1 MTEIV
6 WMLSVIFAAA
16 VLRGFSGFGFSLA
29 TVPLLAPVYGMRLTI
44 PLILAIEF
52 LNALPLLGRLK
63 RAVDFRILLPLTIG
77 AIISLPLGL
86 LALSAASPAAVVPL
100 MSVLVLI
107 SVALLWRGP
116 DMALGLGGS
125 MFAWPTGIIS
135 GFLNGFAGM
144 SGPPVILYMLS
155 GATGTEAA
163 RSTMLAF
170 FPLTAL
176 VTMAAGITTGVYSM
190 PPPWLV
196 LAALPI
202 SMIGTEVGIFLGRR
216 TNPDRTRKFSLGL
229 LALGAAASLS
239 SQLFNA

>member
-6 WMLSVIFAAA
+6 WMLSVILAAA
-16 VLRGFSGFGFSLA
+16 LLRGFSGFGFSLA
-29 TVPLLAPVYGMRLTI
+29 TVPLLAPVYGMRATI
-44 PLILAIEF
+44 PLILVIEF
-52 LNALPLLGRLK
+52 LNAVPLLGRLK
-63 RAVDFRILLPLTIG
+63 KAVDFRLLAPLSIG
-77 AIISLPLGL
+77 AIIALPLGL
-86 LALSAASPAAVVPL
+86 LALSATSPTAVVPL
-100 MSVLVLI
+100 VSILVLI

-116 DMALGLGGS
+116 SVAARFS
-125 MFAWPTGIIS
+125 RSVFAWPTGIIS

-155 GATGTEAA
+155 GATGPEAA

-176 VTMAAGITTGVYSM
+176 VTVAAGITSGVYAM
-190 PPPWLV
+190 PSLWLV

-202 SMIGTEVGIFLGRR
+202 SMIGTEVGIYLGRR
-216 TNPDRTRKFSLGL
+216 TSPDRTRKFSLGL

-239 SQLFNA
+239 TQLFHA